1 MVINYICITDNSIK
15 LANKI
20 KSLLDRELI
29 ERKINIQSN
38 IILYSDFKN
47 NKKEIFD
54 NSEYLIFIM
63 AIGIAVR
70 SIAPLMKD
78 KFSDPGVIVL
88 DEYGKNV
95 ISLLSGH
102 MGGANEMTE
111 KIAELI
117 KSNPVITTATDVNN
131 VGAFDLLVKK
141 VNGYV
146 EDFRDLSL
154 KINSQL
160 IKDIPVYIYI
170 QDDYFQYF
178 INTENEVERCLR
190 GFKIL
195 HSFED
200 FEGRIKKFD
209 DKNNIDIIKNDSK
222 ERTYIV
228 VVTDSKKIYDKIK
241 KYNYDNDKYEIVMV
255 IPKMNVIGIGCR
267 KNTNVQKFE
276 QNILNNINENDILI
290 KSICTIGSIDLKK
303 DEKCI
308 LDFADKY
315 HLNTEFFDSE
325 IIKSVQEKYEKSDFV
340 MKQVGVYSV
349 AEPVC
354 HLLCNGNIISKKFKK
369 EGMTISIGRK
379 K

>member
-315 HLNTEFFDSE
+315 HLNTEFL
-325 IIKSVQEKYEKSDFV
+325 IQK
-340 MKQVGVYSV
+340 
-349 AEPVC
+349 
-354 HLLCNGNIISKKFKK
+354 L
-369 EGMTISIGRK
+369 
-379 K
+379 